1 MKSIRVIFL
10 SMTISVTT
18 LLVFITSFVNFQYMR
33 AEILENIES
42 QVTNKTILSANKADT
57 WLKERIA
64 EVETLAIT
72 PIVTSLDYKGINEF
86 LTSSLGS
93 IGNLQEYSSFWIA
106 DLEGNWYS
114 QSGKTGNVKSEAYFT
129 DVINKRR
136 TVVSQPHFGVVER
149 IEVITI
155 ATPVKIFGEIVAVL
169 GGNVKHT
176 EVIKLAVSEKV
187 GETGTC
193 GLYAQN
199 GDLIADRDSWF
210 SVISNLFNR
219 GNSEESQQ
227 ATTQTYN
234 LFQDESNPVH
244 ALASTFTS
252 QDNSTA
258 IVDIDGKSEFVS
270 HAKLST
276 VDWILITTVE
286 TAEFM
291 GSLSSLLTTNLILF
305 SILLALMAVILSI
318 LVSRLVSSPLKK
330 LHKATLELT
339 SGSADLTK
347 RIKLNSLREINSLAD
362 GFNAFTEK
370 VQNIVSGIH
379 SSKNHL
385 TEVGE
390 ELHTSTEETVTA
402 INQIADN
409 VQRVRQDITKQTNS
423 VTETVGA
430 VNQIASNIL
439 SLENMIE
446 NQSTQVTG
454 ASSSIEE
461 MLANI
466 SLVNNSVEQMTNSF
480 DTFSDDIKLG
490 NEKRSELNQKLIE
503 IEKQSVML
511 HEANQ
516 VIASI
521 ANQTNL
527 LAMNAAI
534 EAAHAGSAGKGFSV
548 VADEIRKLSET
559 SSKQSRTIR
568 DQLSKIHTSIENV
581 VTVSEDS
588 SKVFEDISREIQTTN
603 VLVHQIQ
610 AAMTEQTIG
619 SQQIGEALR
628 SVNDSTFEVKTASKE
643 MSAGNKQ
650 ILLEAQHLQE
660 ITREIENSISV
671 INTNTEQIHLRGD
684 ALSSISDTVKKT
696 ISEISEKLEQFQ
708 V

>member
-42 QVTNKTILSANKADT
+42 QITNKTILSANKADT

-64 EVETLAIT
+64 EVETLAVT
-72 PIVTSLDYKGINEF
+72 PIVMSLDYKSINEF
-86 LTSSLGS
+86 LANSLGS
-93 IGNLQEYSSFWIA
+93 MGNLQEYSSFWIA

-114 QSGKTGNVKSEAYFT
+114 QSGQTGNVKSEAYFT

-305 SILLALMAVILSI
+305 SILLALMAVILSV

-330 LHKATLELT
+330 IHKATLELT

-430 VNQIASNIL
+430 VNQIVSNIL

-466 SLVNNSVEQMTNSF
+466 SSVNNSIEQMTNSF
-480 DTFSDDIKLG
+480 DTLSDDIKLG
-490 NEKRSELNQKLIE
+490 NEKRSELNQKLVE

-581 VTVSEDS
+581 VTVSDDS

-643 MSAGNKQ
+643 VSAGNKQ

>member
-42 QVTNKTILSANKADT
+42 QITNKTILSANKADT

-155 ATPVKIFGEIVAVL
+155 ATPVKISGEIVAVL

>member
-244 ALASTFTS
+244 VLASTFTS

-276 VDWILITTVE
+276 VDWILVTTVE

-305 SILLALMAVILSI
+305 SILLALMAVILSV

-390 ELHTSTEETVTA
+390 ELHASTEETVTA

-430 VNQIASNIL
+430 VNQIVSNIL

-466 SLVNNSVEQMTNSF
+466 SSVNNSIEQMTNSF
-480 DTFSDDIKLG
+480 DTLSDDIKLG
-490 NEKRSELNQKLIE
+490 NEKRSELNQKLVE

-581 VTVSEDS
+581 VTVSDDS

-643 MSAGNKQ
+643 VSAGNKQ

>member
-155 ATPVKIFGEIVAVL
+155 ATPVKISGEIVAVL

-305 SILLALMAVILSI
+305 SILLALMAVILSV

-466 SLVNNSVEQMTNSF
+466 SSVNNSIEQMTNSF
-480 DTFSDDIKLG
+480 DTLSDDIKLG
-490 NEKRSELNQKLIE
+490 NEKRSELNQKLVE

-581 VTVSEDS
+581 VTVSDDS

-643 MSAGNKQ
+643 VSAGNKQ

>member
-72 PIVTSLDYKGINEF
+72 PIVTSLDYEDINEF

-93 IGNLQEYSSFWIA
+93 MGNLQEYSSFWIA

-155 ATPVKIFGEIVAVL
+155 ATPVKISGEIVAVL

-234 LFQDESNPVH
+234 LFQDEGNPVH

-276 VDWILITTVE
+276 VDWILVTTVE

-305 SILLALMAVILSI
+305 SILLALMAVILSV

-466 SLVNNSVEQMTNSF
+466 SSVNNSVEQMTNSF
-480 DTFSDDIKLG
+480 DTLSDDIKLG
-490 NEKRSELNQKLIE
+490 NEKRSELNQKLVE

>member
-42 QVTNKTILSANKADT
+42 QITNKTILSANKADT

-155 ATPVKIFGEIVAVL
+155 ATPVKISGEIVAVL

-390 ELHTSTEETVTA
+390 ELHASTEETVTA

-409 VQRVRQDITKQTNS
+409 VQRVRQDITKQINS

>member
-155 ATPVKIFGEIVAVL
+155 ATPVKISGEIVAVL

-305 SILLALMAVILSI
+305 SILLALMAVILSV

-430 VNQIASNIL
+430 VNQIVSNIL

-466 SLVNNSVEQMTNSF
+466 SSVNNSIEQMTNSF
-480 DTFSDDIKLG
+480 DTLSDDIKLG
-490 NEKRSELNQKLIE
+490 NEKRSELNQKLVE

-581 VTVSEDS
+581 VTVSDDS

-643 MSAGNKQ
+643 VSAGNKQ

-684 ALSSISDTVKKT
+684 ALSSISNTVKKT

>member
-155 ATPVKIFGEIVAVL
+155 ATPVKISGEIVAVL

-305 SILLALMAVILSI
+305 SILLALMAVILSV

-430 VNQIASNIL
+430 VNQIVSNIL

-466 SLVNNSVEQMTNSF
+466 SSVNNSIEQMTNSF
-480 DTFSDDIKLG
+480 DTLSDDIKLG
-490 NEKRSELNQKLIE
+490 NEKRSELNQKLVE

-581 VTVSEDS
+581 VTVSDDS

-643 MSAGNKQ
+643 VSAGNKQ

-684 ALSSISDTVKKT
+684 ALSSISDAVKKT

>member
-155 ATPVKIFGEIVAVL
+155 ATPVKISGEIVAVL

-305 SILLALMAVILSI
+305 SILLALMAVILSV

-390 ELHTSTEETVTA
+390 ELHASTEETVTA

-480 DTFSDDIKLG
+480 DTLSDDIKLG
-490 NEKRSELNQKLIE
+490 NEKRSELNQKLVE

-643 MSAGNKQ
+643 VSAGNKQ

>member
-155 ATPVKIFGEIVAVL
+155 ATPVKISGEIVAVL

-276 VDWILITTVE
+276 VDWILVTTVE

-390 ELHTSTEETVTA
+390 ELHASTEETVTA

-650 ILLEAQHLQE
+650 ILMEAQHLQE

-696 ISEISEKLEQFQ
+696 INEISEKLEQFQ

>member
-42 QVTNKTILSANKADT
+42 QVANKTILSANKADT

-155 ATPVKIFGEIVAVL
+155 ATPVKISGEIVAVL

-305 SILLALMAVILSI
+305 SILLALMAVILSV

-390 ELHTSTEETVTA
+390 ELHASTEETVTA

-490 NEKRSELNQKLIE
+490 NEKRSELNQKLVE

-581 VTVSEDS
+581 VTVSDDS

-643 MSAGNKQ
+643 VSAGNKQ

>member
-155 ATPVKIFGEIVAVL
+155 ATPVKISGEIVAVL

-305 SILLALMAVILSI
+305 SILLALMAVILSV

-390 ELHTSTEETVTA
+390 ELHASTEETVTA

-490 NEKRSELNQKLIE
+490 NEKRSELNQKLVE

-581 VTVSEDS
+581 VTVSDDS

-643 MSAGNKQ
+643 VSAGNKQ

>member
-155 ATPVKIFGEIVAVL
+155 ATPVKISGEIVAVL

-305 SILLALMAVILSI
+305 SILLALMAVILSV

-390 ELHTSTEETVTA
+390 ELHASTEETVTA

-466 SLVNNSVEQMTNSF
+466 SSVNNSIEQMTNSF

-490 NEKRSELNQKLIE
+490 NEKRSELNQKLVE

-643 MSAGNKQ
+643 VSAGNKQ

>member
-93 IGNLQEYSSFWIA
+93 MGNLQEYSSFWIA

-155 ATPVKIFGEIVAVL
+155 ATPVKISGEIVAVL

-305 SILLALMAVILSI
+305 SILLALMAVILSV

-430 VNQIASNIL
+430 VNQIVSNIL

-466 SLVNNSVEQMTNSF
+466 SSVNNSIEQMTNSF
-480 DTFSDDIKLG
+480 DTLSDDIKLG
-490 NEKRSELNQKLIE
+490 NEKRSELNQKLVE

-581 VTVSEDS
+581 VTVSDDS

-643 MSAGNKQ
+643 VSAGNKQ

>member
-155 ATPVKIFGEIVAVL
+155 ATPVKISGEIVAVL

-258 IVDIDGKSEFVS
+258 IVDIHGKSEFVS

-305 SILLALMAVILSI
+305 SILLALIAVILSV

-430 VNQIASNIL
+430 VNQIVSNIL

-466 SLVNNSVEQMTNSF
+466 SSVNNSIEQMTNSF
-480 DTFSDDIKLG
+480 DTLSDDIKLG
-490 NEKRSELNQKLIE
+490 NEKRSELNQKLVE

-581 VTVSEDS
+581 VTVSDDS

-643 MSAGNKQ
+643 VSAGNKQ

>member
-155 ATPVKIFGEIVAVL
+155 ASPVKISGEIVAVL

-409 VQRVRQDITKQTNS
+409 VQRVRQDITKQINS

-650 ILLEAQHLQE
+650 ILMEAQHLQE

-696 ISEISEKLEQFQ
+696 INEISEKLEQFQ

>member
-155 ATPVKIFGEIVAVL
+155 ATPVKISGEIVAVL

-305 SILLALMAVILSI
+305 SILLALMAVILSV

-390 ELHTSTEETVTA
+390 ELHASTEETVTA

-466 SLVNNSVEQMTNSF
+466 SLVNNSIEQMTNSF

-490 NEKRSELNQKLIE
+490 NEKRSELNQKLVE

>member
-155 ATPVKIFGEIVAVL
+155 ATPVKISGEIVAVL

-305 SILLALMAVILSI
+305 SILLALMAVILSV

-390 ELHTSTEETVTA
+390 ELHASTEETVTA

-466 SLVNNSVEQMTNSF
+466 SLVNNSIEQMTNSF
-480 DTFSDDIKLG
+480 DTLSDDIKLG
-490 NEKRSELNQKLIE
+490 NEKRSELNQKLVE

-581 VTVSEDS
+581 VTVSDDS

-643 MSAGNKQ
+643 VSAGNKQ

>member
-155 ATPVKIFGEIVAVL
+155 ATPVKISGEIVAVL

-305 SILLALMAVILSI
+305 SILLALMAVILSV

-390 ELHTSTEETVTA
+390 ELHASTEETVTA

-466 SLVNNSVEQMTNSF
+466 SLVNNSIEQMTNSF

-490 NEKRSELNQKLIE
+490 NEKRSELNQKLVE

-643 MSAGNKQ
+643 VSAGNKQ

>member
-155 ATPVKIFGEIVAVL
+155 ATPVKISGEIVAVL

-305 SILLALMAVILSI
+305 SILLALMAVILSV

-390 ELHTSTEETVTA
+390 ELHASTEETVTA

-643 MSAGNKQ
+643 VSAGNKQ

>member
-155 ATPVKIFGEIVAVL
+155 ATPVKISGEIVAVL

-305 SILLALMAVILSI
+305 SILLALMAVILSV

-490 NEKRSELNQKLIE
+490 NEKRSELNQKLVE

-610 AAMTEQTIG
+610 AAMTEQAIG

-643 MSAGNKQ
+643 VSAGNKQ

>member
-42 QVTNKTILSANKADT
+42 QITNKTILSANKADT

-64 EVETLAIT
+64 EVETLAVT
-72 PIVTSLDYKGINEF
+72 PIVMSLDYKSINEF
-86 LTSSLGS
+86 LANSLGS
-93 IGNLQEYSSFWIA
+93 MGNLQEYSSFWIA

-114 QSGKTGNVKSEAYFT
+114 QSGQTGNVKSEAYFT

-155 ATPVKIFGEIVAVL
+155 ATPVKISGEIVAVL

-276 VDWILITTVE
+276 VDWILVTTVE

-490 NEKRSELNQKLIE
+490 NEKRSELNQKLVE

-643 MSAGNKQ
+643 VSAGNKQ

>member
-155 ATPVKIFGEIVAVL
+155 ATPVKISGEIVAVL

-270 HAKLST
+270 HAKLSS

-305 SILLALMAVILSI
+305 SILLALMAVILSV

-643 MSAGNKQ
+643 VSAGNKQ

>member
-155 ATPVKIFGEIVAVL
+155 ATPVKISGEIVAVL

-305 SILLALMAVILSI
+305 SILLALMAVILSV

-490 NEKRSELNQKLIE
+490 NEKRSELNQKLVE

-643 MSAGNKQ
+643 VSAGNKQ

>member
-93 IGNLQEYSSFWIA
+93 MGNLQEYSSFWIA

-155 ATPVKIFGEIVAVL
+155 ATPVKISGEIVAVL

-234 LFQDESNPVH
+234 LFQDEGNPVH

-276 VDWILITTVE
+276 VDWILVTTVE

-305 SILLALMAVILSI
+305 SILLALMAVILSV

-339 SGSADLTK
+339 SGNADLTK

-390 ELHTSTEETVTA
+390 ELHASTEETVTA

-466 SLVNNSVEQMTNSF
+466 SSVNNSVEQMTNSF
-480 DTFSDDIKLG
+480 DTLSDDIKLG
-490 NEKRSELNQKLIE
+490 NEKRSELNQKLVE

>member
-155 ATPVKIFGEIVAVL
+155 ATPVKISGEIVAVL

-305 SILLALMAVILSI
+305 SILLALMAVILSV

-390 ELHTSTEETVTA
+390 ELHASTEETVTA

-490 NEKRSELNQKLIE
+490 NEKRSELNQKLVE

-628 SVNDSTFEVKTASKE
+628 SVNDSTFEVKTASKKV
-643 MSAGNKQ
+643 SAGNKQ

>member
-42 QVTNKTILSANKADT
+42 QITNKTILSANKADT

-155 ATPVKIFGEIVAVL
+155 ATPVKISGEIVAVL

-305 SILLALMAVILSI
+305 SILLALMAVILSV

-390 ELHTSTEETVTA
+390 ELHASTEETVTA

-490 NEKRSELNQKLIE
+490 NEKRSELNQKLVE

-643 MSAGNKQ
+643 VSAGNKQ

>member
-155 ATPVKIFGEIVAVL
+155 ATPVKISGEIVAVL

-305 SILLALMAVILSI
+305 SILLALMAVILSV

-490 NEKRSELNQKLIE
+490 NEKRSELNQKLVE

>member
-155 ATPVKIFGEIVAVL
+155 ATPVKISGEIVAVL

-305 SILLALMAVILSI
+305 SILLALMAVILSV

-390 ELHTSTEETVTA
+390 ELHASTEETVTA

-480 DTFSDDIKLG
+480 DTLSDDIKLG
-490 NEKRSELNQKLIE
+490 NEKRSELNQKLVE

-581 VTVSEDS
+581 VTVSDDS

-643 MSAGNKQ
+643 VSAGNKQ

>member
-155 ATPVKIFGEIVAVL
+155 ATPVKISGEIVAVL

-305 SILLALMAVILSI
+305 SILLALMAVILSV

-390 ELHTSTEETVTA
+390 ELHTSTEQTVTA

-409 VQRVRQDITKQTNS
+409 VQRVRQDITKQINS

-490 NEKRSELNQKLIE
+490 NEKRSELNQKLVE

-643 MSAGNKQ
+643 VSAGNKQ

>member
-42 QVTNKTILSANKADT
+42 QVTNKTILSAKKADT

-155 ATPVKIFGEIVAVL
+155 ATPVKISGEIVAVL

-305 SILLALMAVILSI
+305 SILLALMAVILSV

-390 ELHTSTEETVTA
+390 ELHASTEETVTA

-466 SLVNNSVEQMTNSF
+466 SLVNNSIEQMTNSF
-480 DTFSDDIKLG
+480 DTLSDDIKLG
-490 NEKRSELNQKLIE
+490 NEKRSELNQKLVE

-581 VTVSEDS
+581 VTVSDDS

-643 MSAGNKQ
+643 VSAGNKQ

>member
-155 ATPVKIFGEIVAVL
+155 ATPVKISGEIVAVL

-305 SILLALMAVILSI
+305 SILLALMAVILSV

-430 VNQIASNIL
+430 VNQIVSNIL

-490 NEKRSELNQKLIE
+490 NEKRSELNQKLVE

-581 VTVSEDS
+581 VTVSDDS
-588 SKVFEDISREIQTTN
+588 SKVFADISREIQTTN

-643 MSAGNKQ
+643 VSAGNKQ

>member
-276 VDWILITTVE
+276 VDWILVTTVE

-409 VQRVRQDITKQTNS
+409 VQRVRQDITKQINS

-643 MSAGNKQ
+643 VSAGNKQ

>member
-64 EVETLAIT
+64 EVETLAVT
-72 PIVTSLDYKGINEF
+72 PIVMSLDYKSINEF
-86 LTSSLGS
+86 LANSLGS
-93 IGNLQEYSSFWIA
+93 MGNLQEYSSFWIA

-114 QSGKTGNVKSEAYFT
+114 QSGQTGNVKSEAYFT

-276 VDWILITTVE
+276 VDWILVTTVE

-305 SILLALMAVILSI
+305 SILLALMAVILSV

-339 SGSADLTK
+339 NCFRYSL
-347 RIKLNSLREINSLAD
+347 IKKSLN
-362 GFNAFTEK
+362 
-370 VQNIVSGIH
+370 
-379 SSKNHL
+379 
-385 TEVGE
+385 
-390 ELHTSTEETVTA
+390 
-402 INQIADN
+402 
-409 VQRVRQDITKQTNS
+409 
-423 VTETVGA
+423 
-430 VNQIASNIL
+430 
-439 SLENMIE
+439 
-446 NQSTQVTG
+446 
-454 ASSSIEE
+454 
-461 MLANI
+461 
-466 SLVNNSVEQMTNSF
+466 
-480 DTFSDDIKLG
+480 
-490 NEKRSELNQKLIE
+490 RSW
-503 IEKQSVML
+503 
-511 HEANQ
+511 
-516 VIASI
+516 
-521 ANQTNL
+521 
-527 LAMNAAI
+527 
-534 EAAHAGSAGKGFSV
+534 
-548 VADEIRKLSET
+548 
-559 SSKQSRTIR
+559 
-568 DQLSKIHTSIENV
+568 
-581 VTVSEDS
+581 
-588 SKVFEDISREIQTTN
+588 
-603 VLVHQIQ
+603 
-610 AAMTEQTIG
+610 
-619 SQQIGEALR
+619 
-628 SVNDSTFEVKTASKE
+628 
-643 MSAGNKQ
+643 
-650 ILLEAQHLQE
+650 
-660 ITREIENSISV
+660 
-671 INTNTEQIHLRGD
+671 
-684 ALSSISDTVKKT
+684 
-696 ISEISEKLEQFQ
+696 
-708 V
+708 

>member
-72 PIVTSLDYKGINEF
+72 PIVTSLDYEDINEF
-86 LTSSLGS
+86 LTNSLGS
-93 IGNLQEYSSFWIA
+93 MGNLQEYSSFWIA

-155 ATPVKIFGEIVAVL
+155 ATPVKISGEIVAVL

-305 SILLALMAVILSI
+305 SILLALMAVILSV

-430 VNQIASNIL
+430 VNQIVSNIL

-466 SLVNNSVEQMTNSF
+466 SSVNNSIEQMTNSF
-480 DTFSDDIKLG
+480 DTLSDDIKLG
-490 NEKRSELNQKLIE
+490 NEKRSELNQKLVE

-581 VTVSEDS
+581 VTVSDDS

-643 MSAGNKQ
+643 VSAGNKQ

-684 ALSSISDTVKKT
+684 ALSSISDAVKKT

>member
-155 ATPVKIFGEIVAVL
+155 ATPVKISGEIVAVL

-305 SILLALMAVILSI
+305 SILLALMAVILSV

-430 VNQIASNIL
+430 VNQIVSNIL

-466 SLVNNSVEQMTNSF
+466 SSVNNSIEQMTNSF
-480 DTFSDDIKLG
+480 DTLSDDIKLG
-490 NEKRSELNQKLIE
+490 NEKRSELNQKLVE

-581 VTVSEDS
+581 VTVSDDS

-643 MSAGNKQ
+643 VSAGNKQ

>member
-42 QVTNKTILSANKADT
+42 QITNKTILSANKADT

-64 EVETLAIT
+64 EVETLAVT
-72 PIVTSLDYKGINEF
+72 PIVMSLDYKGINEF

-155 ATPVKIFGEIVAVL
+155 ATPVKISGEIVAVL

-305 SILLALMAVILSI
+305 SILLALMAVILSV

-490 NEKRSELNQKLIE
+490 NEKRSELNQKLVE

-643 MSAGNKQ
+643 VSAGNKQ

>member
-1 MKSIRVIFL
+1 MKSIRVVFL

-18 LLVFITSFVNFQYMR
+18 LLVLITSFVNFQYMR

-57 WLKERIA
+57 WLEKRIA

-93 IGNLQEYSSFWIA
+93 MGNLQKYSSFWIA

-114 QSGKTGNVKSEAYFT
+114 QQGKTGNVKSEAYFT

-155 ATPVKIFGEIVAVL
+155 ATPVKISGEIVAVL

-187 GETGTC
+187 GETGIC

-210 SVISNLFNR
+210 SVISSLFNR

-227 ATTQTYN
+227 AATQTYN

-276 VDWILITTVE
+276 VDWILVTTVE

-291 GSLSSLLTTNLILF
+291 DSLSSLLTTNLILF
-305 SILLALMAVILSI
+305 SILLALMAVILSV

-379 SSKNHL
+379 SQKNHL

-390 ELHTSTEETVTA
+390 ELHASTEETVTA

-466 SLVNNSVEQMTNSF
+466 SSVNNSVEQMTNSF
-480 DTFSDDIKLG
+480 DTLSDDIKLG
-490 NEKRSELNQKLIE
+490 NEKRSELNQKLVE

-603 VLVHQIQ
+603 VFVHQIQ

-650 ILLEAQHLQE
+650 ILMEAQHLQE

-696 ISEISEKLEQFQ
+696 INEISEKLEQFQ

>member
-93 IGNLQEYSSFWIA
+93 MGNLQEYSSFWIA

-155 ATPVKIFGEIVAVL
+155 ATPVKISGEIVAVL

-227 ATTQTYN
+227 AATQTYN

-276 VDWILITTVE
+276 VDWILVTTVE

-305 SILLALMAVILSI
+305 SILLALMAVILSV

-466 SLVNNSVEQMTNSF
+466 SSVNNSVEQMTNSF
-480 DTFSDDIKLG
+480 DTLSDDIKLG
-490 NEKRSELNQKLIE
+490 NEKRSELNQKLVE

>member
-155 ATPVKIFGEIVAVL
+155 ATPVKISGEIVAVL

-305 SILLALMAVILSI
+305 SILLALMAVILSV

-511 HEANQ
+511 HEANE